1 MENNFMLTDELLWDY
16 ADGFLAVEAKTQVEN
31 WIRTHPD
38 AQQRLD
44 QIMAEKRAFSGL
56 TLEKPDSDFAKKVMG
71 AWVAEHAPAKRASK
85 ASHKDWIFWGASG
98 ILVALM
104 FVPFLLAPD
113 APPSEPVRIPEQFI
127 PQVSVP
133 TYDWAGL
140 LSSSSLQ
147 FLLMATLALLSLK
160 LLDKYLQVKQ
170 LQAAGH

>member
-1 MENNFMLTDELLWDY
+1 MLTDELLWDY
-16 ADGFLAVEAKTQVEN
+16 ADGFLSGDAKTQVEN
-31 WIRTHPD
+31 LLKTQPD
-38 AQQRLD
+38 AQQRLE
-44 QIMAEKRAFSGL
+44 QIMKEKRAFSGL

-71 AWVAEHAPAKRASK
+71 AWAAEQAPAKRASK
-85 ASHKDWIFWGASG
+85 AGHKDWIFWGASG

-113 APPSEPVRIPEQFI
+113 APPAEPVRIPEKFI

-140 LSSSSLQ
+140 LNSSSLQ

-160 LLDKYLQVKQ
+160 LLDKYLQVKH

>member
-16 ADGFLAVEAKTQVEN
+16 ADGFLSAEAKTQVEN
-31 WIRTHPD
+31 WLKTHPD

-56 TLEKPDSDFAKKVMG
+56 TLEKPGADFALKVMN
-71 AWVAEHAPAKRASK
+71 AWAAEQAPAKRASK
-85 ASHKDWIFWGASG
+85 AGNKDWIFWGASG
-98 ILVALM
+98 ILLALL

-113 APPSEPVRIPEQFI
+113 APPSEPVRIPEKFI

-133 TYDWAGL
+133 AFDWAGL
-140 LSSSSLQ
+140 LNNSSLQ
-147 FLLMATLALLSLK
+147 FMLMATLALLSLK